1 MLSAKEV
8 RMTSLTPVAG
18 TMQCTHTVDD
28 FCAKRA
34 PGHALHRIQA
44 HAAAATASKWI
55 DGIVRSTSA
64 DGWVSID
71 PIGSDDTIWTW
82 HHQDLTSL
90 LSAGAPVAV
99 HPIYKVLAAGDIRV
113 SIITL

>member
-18 TMQCTHTVDD
+18 TMQCTHAADD
-28 FCAKRA
+28 TCAKRA

-44 HAAAATASKWI
+44 HAAAATPSKWV

-64 DGWVSID
+64 DGWMSID
-71 PIGSDDTIWTW
+71 PIGSGDTIWTW

-90 LSAGAPVAV
+90 LGAPVAV
-99 HPIYKVLAAGDIRV
+99 HPIYKVLAAGDIRL